1 MKKIL
6 TFLALT
12 CIFVILLVTSCAES
26 KIVEAKKIV
35 IPENVNLRDIEV
47 EVNGHDFA
55 KGVFDENCA
64 SCHDADM
71 AVFLKRKWK
80 NGNSWNEVRHS
91 IKSGHAEIENA
102 NFAET
107 LPDSACNKLADYIL
121 TGIERRT
128 MNSFEEE
135 PDWSG
140 IIKTHAL
147 TFKLDTVVRGLENP
161 WGLAFLPN
169 GDILV
174 TDINGKFYRHREG
187 EELHEITGVP
197 EVKFR
202 GQGGLLDVE
211 VHPDFKSN
219 QLVYLTY
226 SKPKG
231 EKESTTTLL
240 KAKLLNDELSEQEI
254 ILEALP
260 YRSAGLHFGSRLEF
274 DDKGYLFLTI
284 GDRFNRD
291 VNPQNLDNHCG
302 KIHRINDDGSIPEDN
317 PFVNT
322 PGALPSIWSYGHRN
336 PQGLFFDKSTGT
348 MWETEHAPRG
358 GDEVNI
364 IKKGLNYGWP
374 IVSYGIN
381 YSGTVFTELTSR
393 EDLES
398 PVHYYLPSTGTCGL
412 TLVDSDKYPGWKGD
426 LLAGSLRFQYLSRL
440 VLDGNKVVGE
450 ERLLENIGRLRTV
463 NMGNDGY
470 IYIGVEDPGYVFRL
484 TSVSDDIE

>member
-1 MKKIL
+1 MKKTL

-71 AVFLKRKWK
+71 AVFLKRKWE

-128 MNSFEEE
+128 MYSFEEE

-174 TDINGKFYRHREG
+174 TDINGKFYTR
-187 EELHEITGVP
+187 
-197 EVKFR
+197 
-202 GQGGLLDVE
+202 
-211 VHPDFKSN
+211 KSLAN
-219 QLVYLTY
+219 
-226 SKPKG
+226 
-231 EKESTTTLL
+231 
-240 KAKLLNDELSEQEI
+240 
-254 ILEALP
+254 
-260 YRSAGLHFGSRLEF
+260 
-274 DDKGYLFLTI
+274 
-284 GDRFNRD
+284 
-291 VNPQNLDNHCG
+291 
-302 KIHRINDDGSIPEDN
+302 RINGGTPPE
-317 PFVNT
+317 
-322 PGALPSIWSYGHRN
+322 
-336 PQGLFFDKSTGT
+336 
-348 MWETEHAPRG
+348 
-358 GDEVNI
+358 
-364 IKKGLNYGWP
+364 
-374 IVSYGIN
+374 
-381 YSGTVFTELTSR
+381 
-393 EDLES
+393 
-398 PVHYYLPSTGTCGL
+398 
-412 TLVDSDKYPGWKGD
+412 
-426 LLAGSLRFQYLSRL
+426 
-440 VLDGNKVVGE
+440 
-450 ERLLENIGRLRTV
+450 
-463 NMGNDGY
+463 
-470 IYIGVEDPGYVFRL
+470 
-484 TSVSDDIE
+484 